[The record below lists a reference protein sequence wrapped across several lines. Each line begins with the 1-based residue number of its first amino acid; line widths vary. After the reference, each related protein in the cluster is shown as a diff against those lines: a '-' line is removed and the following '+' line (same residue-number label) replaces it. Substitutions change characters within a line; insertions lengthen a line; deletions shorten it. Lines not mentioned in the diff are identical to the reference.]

1 MTAFPDEPWS
11 VGQGSV
17 EGRPLF
23 VRVNTGAAAI
33 RGEPSLRTRVG
44 ITVPLQAPDDEGL
57 PDAREMSR
65 LSEIED
71 SLGVALGVGAR
82 TVHVLVITTSGVRE
96 FVYHTTASA
105 EVQAAVDAVATQF
118 PDYELELD
126 MEDDADWSVYSRF
139 QL

>member
-1 MTAFPDEPWS
+1 
-11 VGQGSV
+11 
-17 EGRPLF
+17 

-57 PDAREMSR
+57 PGAREMSR

-82 TVHVLVITTSGVRE
+82 AVHVLVITTSGVRE

-118 PDYELELD
+118 PDYELDLG
-126 MEDDADWSVYSRF
+126 MEDDAA
-139 QL
+139 